1 MPSVS
6 ERRWDAYVR
15 DMIECCTK
23 AEQYTSGLDR
33 ATFFATDLAY
43 EAVLWN
49 LTVLGEAANNV
60 PPSVRDAH
68 PEIPWRAISGLRN
81 RIVHGY
87 VGIDD
92 NTVWQVIREG
102 IPDLLPQLR
111 ALLGEATA
119 EGSADAGE

>member
-1 MPSVS
+1 MS
-6 ERRWDAYVR
+6 ERRSELYIS

-23 AEQYTSGLDR
+23 VEQYTSGLDR
-33 ATFFATDLAY
+33 DTFFATHVTHD
-43 EAVLWN
+43 AVLWN
-49 LTVLGEAANNV
+49 LTILGEAANNV
-60 PPSVRDAH
+60 ADSVRDAH

-102 IPDLLPQLR
+102 IAELLPQLR
-111 ALLGEATA
+111 DLIGEADDR
-119 EGSADAGE
+119 GSTDAC